1 MRSENL
7 NGSEVFPIV
16 SLLRR
21 GKRTGN
27 EKTNSLE
34 CFPETRETRETKGEV
49 NGDVKGKEQ
58 PGTSTP
64 TSKASLRDD
73 QQPVLVLT
81 LTPTPAGRDVFG
93 RTPSY
98 RLKQLLKPLLRSY
111 GFRCDGLEWPK
122 TP

>member
-1 MRSENL
+1 MQQSICNNKTAPSKADGERAKSDSHQADGDRLIDCCTSPIGYGNQCINQL
-7 NGSEVFPIV
+7 NMP
-16 SLLRR
+16 
-21 GKRTGN
+21 
-27 EKTNSLE
+27 
-34 CFPETRETRETKGEV
+34 
-49 NGDVKGKEQ
+49 
-58 PGTSTP
+58 PGASAH

-81 LTPTPAGRDVFG
+81 LTPTPAGRDAFG